1 MFHSCDARLSSPQY
15 FAFAGAMLSGA
26 HLLLDWTAG
35 ATGGANRRCG
45 WRVCAEVR
53 GLLDRIAGTDAD
65 GRNARRSL
73 APRHGLGGRACAALP
88 ELLPYWRG
96 PQ

>member
-1 MFHSCDARLSSPQY
+1 M
-15 FAFAGAMLSGA
+15 
-26 HLLLDWTAG
+26 
-35 ATGGANRRCG
+35 
-45 WRVCAEVR
+45 R
-53 GLLDRIAGTDAD
+53 GLLGRIAGTDAD

-73 APRHGLGGRACAALP
+73 APRHGLAGRACAALP